1 VKTSPR
7 QITKKRST
15 FIPRISVSNVL
26 DGAKSAQEILSYCLK
41 ELRAESGS
49 LFAVEAN
56 SETLCLL
63 GAIGARENRHCGK
76 SIRIGDGV
84 SGFVAS
90 TKRPLLVADS
100 RNQKDITPR
109 QRRHPVETF
118 MSCPVLKDSS
128 VLAVINVAGRK
139 AGRAF
144 SKKDLQKL
152 QSIAAGCATMLERM
166 LSHRSTCQMQEC
178 VTDGAIGAHEN
189 YESIERQLED
199 LRTYNAIIVQHLSD
213 YICVF
218 DRHLNIIHCNKGADF
233 TLGGGTKK
241 DVAMKGRCVLELPFD
256 VDRDEL
262 KKSLERMIVEH
273 MSFGLKD
280 VKLKGVADFRVANLS
295 FSPFFSPEGNILGGL
310 LFVEDV
316 TKTYEMR
323 QRLNEA
329 ERFSLIGSLT
339 SMITH
344 EVNNPLDGIMRLINI
359 SLGQIKDDDPMRKYL
374 IEAQKGLQRIASL
387 VRSLLSFSRKSISL
401 DAEVTPLNRLVDSAI
416 SAIRNRNDVKD
427 ISFHVKLAPES
438 PSVRTNDFYQVFSN
452 LLSNSFD
459 AITREQG
466 NIGIE
471 TRLDDDELHI
481 IVEDDGCGIP
491 KQLQSRIFK
500 TFVTTKERGKGT
512 GLGLAIV
519 KKIVEK
525 YDGQIAVKSDENI
538 GTRMHLTFS
547 RCKLT
552 S

>member
-1 VKTSPR
+1 MKR
-7 QITKKRST
+7 RST
-15 FIPRISVSNVL
+15 FIPRISISNVL
-26 DGAKSAQEILSYCLK
+26 DGAKTAQEILSYCLK

-49 LFAVEAN
+49 LFAIEEN

-63 GAIGARENRHCGK
+63 GAIGARENHHCGK

-100 RNQKDITPR
+100 CSQKGITPR
-109 QRRHPVETF
+109 QGRHPVETF

-128 VLAVINVAGRK
+128 VLGVINVAGRK
-139 AGRAF
+139 TGRAF

-152 QSIAAGCATMLERM
+152 QSIAAGCATMLDRM
-166 LSHRSTCQMQEC
+166 LSYRSTCQMQEC
-178 VTDGAIGAHEN
+178 VTDGAIDAHEN

-213 YICVF
+213 YIFVF
-218 DRHLNIIHCNKGADF
+218 DRHLNIIHCNKDSDF
-233 TLGGGTKK
+233 ALGSGNKK
-241 DVAMKGRCVLELPFD
+241 DVTMKGHCVLDLPFD
-256 VDRDEL
+256 VDRGEL
-262 KKSLERMIVEH
+262 KKSLEKMIVEH

-280 VKLKGVADFRVANLS
+280 VRLKGSDFHIANLS

-359 SLGQIKDDDPMRKYL
+359 SLGQIKDDDPTKEYL
-374 IEAQKGLQRIASL
+374 VEAQKGLQRIASL

-401 DAEVTPLNRLVDSAI
+401 DAEVIPLNRLVDSAI
-416 SAIRNRNDVKD
+416 STIRNRNDVKD
-427 ISFHVKLAPES
+427 ISFHVKLATES
-438 PSVRTNDFYQVFSN
+438 PNVRTNDFYQVFSN

-471 TRLDDDELHI
+471 TQLDDDELHI

-491 KQLQSRIFK
+491 KHLQSRIFK